1 MSNYK
6 NTSRGRGPIT
16 KCDSKFRNC
25 NNYNK
30 SLPGSSGNLVLT
42 GMTQSQNL
50 TTLVNIQQYSR
61 GARWVIKYA
70 PINEYGS
77 REGAPHGYGQ
87 SPKNY
92 FN

>member
-1 MSNYK
+1 MSNHK
-6 NTSRGRGPIT
+6 NTTRGPIT

-30 SLPGSSGNLVLT
+30 ALPGSSGNLVLT
-42 GMTQSQNL
+42 GMTQSQIL
-50 TTLVNIQQYSR
+50 TTLVNIQSYSR
-61 GARWVIKYA
+61 GARWVKTYV
-70 PINEYGS
+70 PTNGYGS
-77 REGAPHGYGQ
+77 RAGAPYGYGQ